1 MVSIFYSAK
10 LLSSNN
16 RPCNV
21 PAFLYKFYMCN
32 PHEFWNQ
39 YLSIITQEAFKQ
51 SNLNSYKN
59 KIIPV
64 LTWNTLK
71 RMQFITSGNIS

>member
-1 MVSIFYSAK
+1 MVSIFHPAK
-10 LLSSNN
+10 LLSTNN
-16 RPCNV
+16 RPYNV
-21 PAFLYKFYMCN
+21 PAFLHKFYMCN

-51 SNLNSYKN
+51 SNVNSYKN

-64 LTWNTLK
+64 LT
-71 RMQFITSGNIS
+71 